1 MMAERSKSLR
11 RPALATTLA
20 LAFCS
25 RALAGAPTEPAAQ
38 AGSRIPVILDTDIGT
53 DIDDTWALVM
63 LLKSPELD
71 LKLVTT
77 DTGNTTYRA
86 RIVARL
92 LEIAGRTDVPIGI
105 GIEQNQADDGPQAP
119 WVAGY
124 GLSRYPGRVLQDGV
138 GALVDTIMSSEK
150 PITLIAIGPVPNV
163 AAALAREPRIA
174 ERARFVG
181 MHGSLRL
188 GYGGAPEIAAEANVR
203 GDPAACRTVL
213 GARWDV
219 TITPLD
225 TCGLVQLKG
234 EKYARVAA
242 SRDPLVQ
249 AVMENYRVW
258 WRRCPWCR
266 ERHATEPGLPARESS
281 TLFDTVA
288 VYLAFSSDL
297 LAMEDIGVR
306 VTDDGHT
313 LIDDSQ
319 KALRCATKWWDLAAF
334 EDLLVQR
341 LAGPVAGE

>member
-1 MMAERSKSLR
+1 MMPKGARSLWR
-11 RPALATTLA
+11 LILVLTLF
-20 LAFCS
+20 LAFCG
-25 RALAGAPTEPAAQ
+25 RALAGAPAGPAAH
-38 AGSRIPVILDTDIGT
+38 AGAPIPVILDTDIGT

-77 DTGNTTYRA
+77 DTGNTVYRA

-105 GIEQNQADDGPQAP
+105 GLQQSQAEDGTQAP
-119 WVAGY
+119 WVEGY
-124 GLSRYPGRVLQDGV
+124 ELSQYPGKVHWDGV
-138 GALVDTIMSSEK
+138 GALIDTIMSSEK

-188 GYGGAPEIAAEANVR
+188 GYGGAPEIAAEANVK
-203 GDPAACRTVL
+203 GDPAACRAAL
-213 GARWDV
+213 GASWDV

-225 TCGLVQLKG
+225 TCGLVQIKG

-249 AVMENYRVW
+249 ALMENYRIW
-258 WRRCPWCR
+258 WPRCPWCR
-266 ERHATEPGLPARESS
+266 ERHAAEPDLPARESS

-297 LAMEDIGVR
+297 LTMESLGVR

-319 KALRCATKWWDLAAF
+319 KRLRCATSWRDLAAF
-334 EDLLVQR
+334 EDLLVDR
-341 LAGPVAGE
+341 LTGPVGGQ